1 MNLSSNNSTFYFF
14 YFFYI
19 KKQLFESIKKLNT
32 KIPIISIFNKR
43 YVDNSE
49 EVSEIES
56 TNDWNFISRKVMSR
70 DVIQILFD
78 IMINFIRINEYVENN
93 IIISKKSLSVKKN
106 ARYFGTVFSVS
117 YFSDIVCANKIV
129 HQEELIKLANILT
142 KLIEKMLFS
151 DSDTV
156 NINLV
161 KLSKLAVDYVNL
173 FKKWSSLDKEYL
185 VYLLAKKFLVNEIK
199 LTAPLS
205 QNEEV
210 NEIYINA
217 FNDEQTLIKHE
228 VNYLGDSSL
237 KIIFDELTSD
247 VKNFEKI
254 EKKLYWL
261 DVDYSLQKENPDV
274 ITVLNLFK
282 ECKRLMK
289 NLVLNREDLQNEI
302 DNTIDESIISA
313 VLEEKEIDQNFYFQK
328 CEFILNWLGNMHS
341 PVNDAILKNFKLE
354 FQNKIHNNTYFYE
367 LIPFFFK
374 FVLDSLENIHNEKEA
389 FTQFIKDLKK

>member
-1 MNLSSNNSTFYFF
+1 MNLSSYNSKFYFF
-14 YFFYI
+14 HI
-19 KKQLFESIKKLNT
+19 KKQLLTSIKNLNS

-43 YVDNSE
+43 YVDKSE
-49 EVSEIES
+49 EVSELES
-56 TNDWNFISRKVMSR
+56 NKDWSFISRKVMSR
-70 DVIQILFD
+70 DTIQILFN

-93 IIISKKSLSVKKN
+93 RIISKKSLSIKRD

-117 YFSDIVCANKIV
+117 YFSNIVCANKVV
-129 HQEELIKLANILT
+129 HQEELIKLASRLT
-142 KLIEKMLFS
+142 KLIEKILYSES
-151 DSDTV
+151 D
-156 NINLV
+156 INLV
-161 KLSKLAVDYVNL
+161 KLSKLSVDYINL

-185 VYLLAKKFLVNEIK
+185 VYLLAKKYLVNEIK

-210 NEIYINA
+210 NEMYVNA
-217 FNDEQTLIKHE
+217 FNDEKTLIKHE
-228 VNYLGDSSL
+228 VNYLGDSNL
-237 KIIFDELTSD
+237 KIIFDELISD
-247 VKNFEKI
+247 IKNYEQI

-261 DVDYSLQKENPDV
+261 DVDYSLQKEEPDV

-313 VLEEKEIDQNFYFQK
+313 VLEEKEIDQSFYFEK

-354 FQNKIHNNTYFYE
+354 FENKIQNNTYFYE

-389 FTQFIKDLKK
+389 FILFLKDLKK